1 MAHAG
6 QTTENPLAGERFHWL
21 LTEADTDGRLVRAEV
36 AIRPRSGVL
45 LRHIHPSSEERFE
58 VLAGRMLVE
67 IDGEQTLLV
76 AGVAAVVPAGA
87 THCWRNVGAD
97 ELRFVVEV
105 ENPLGFEDMI
115 EDVFAA
121 ARAGRMDANGRLE
134 LLTGA
139 VLMRRHA
146 ANTVAVSPPRGVQ
159 RVLIP
164 PLALLARMLRGA
176 EPAAA

>member
-58 VLAGRMLVE
+58 VVAGRMLVE

-76 AGVAAVVPAGA
+76 AGEAAVVPAGA

-121 ARAGRMDANGRLE
+121 ARAGRMDAKGRPAHGRDADAPARRQHRGG
-134 LLTGA
+134 LTAGRTNA
-139 VLMRRHA
+139 SHLHYGGDPRYL
-146 ANTVAVSPPRGVQ
+146 RGVPG
-159 RVLIP
+159 RWP
-164 PLALLARMLRGA
+164 GR
-176 EPAAA
+176 